1 MAFAIFFDG
10 HSARMHRVI
19 LQAGDGALTVRGD
32 DFARIYRSTEGELAE
47 PFAGAPGL
55 LYLPDGARCEV
66 ACPRARA
73 ALAEALGYRKPRVVR
88 WQERWRGALAALALL
103 AGLLAWAGLRGVPAA
118 ADRAAQALPA
128 SVDTTLGASALR
140 EMKKQGII
148 NPTRLSSQRVDEI
161 WQVLRTLLP
170 AKPRVPVRLVVCASD
185 TLGANALALPD
196 GTIIVT
202 DALVRLIL
210 GKHGDFDTA
219 RGAQLAGVLAHELGH
234 LERRHGMR
242 ALARGSLAAAL
253 SAALFGDFSTA
264 AAGAP
269 ALLLNMRY
277 SRDMESEAD
286 LDAIA
291 LLRSHH
297 LSPAPLADLFEALD
311 RTPQATLRRRLPRWL
326 TAGGDYTAS
335 HPSNAE
341 RAALLRAA
349 AAGP

>member
-10 HSARMHRVI
+10 YSARMHRVD

-47 PFAGAPGL
+47 PFAGAPAL

-103 AGLLAWAGLRGVPAA
+103 AALLAWTVLRGLPAA
-118 ADRAAQALPA
+118 ADRVAQALPV
-128 SVDTTLGASALR
+128 SVDISLGARALEQMR
-140 EMKKQGII
+140 KQGIVG
-148 NPTRLSSQRVDEI
+148 PTRLPSERVDEI
-161 WQVLRTLLP
+161 RQVLRALLP
-170 AKPRVPVRLVVCASD
+170 DSPQVPVRLEVCVSD
-185 TLGANALALPD
+185 ALGANALALPD
-196 GTIIVT
+196 GTIVVT
-202 DALVRLIL
+202 DAMVRLIL
-210 GKHGDFDTA
+210 GKHQDFDAA
-219 RGAQLAGVLAHELGH
+219 RSAQLAGVLAHELGH

-242 ALARGSLAAAL
+242 ALAGGSLATAL
-253 SAALFGDFSTA
+253 SAALFGDFSTV

-269 ALLLNMRY
+269 ALLLHLRY
-277 SRDMESEAD
+277 SREMEAEAD
-286 LDAIA
+286 RDAIA
-291 LLRSHH
+291 LLRAHH
-297 LSPAPLADLFEALD
+297 MSPAPLADLFEALD
-311 RTPQATLRRRLPRWL
+311 RTPQAMMRRRLPRWL

-335 HPSNAE
+335 HPGNAE

-349 AAGP
+349 AR